1 MPHQRILF
9 YLHSGEKIIKLVRSE
24 AFSGLRRTD
33 EMPAENKLNWNT
45 EQWNKSRDQMPAQEE
60 NKLNWNK
67 EQWKKSGEI
76 KCLHNKE
83 IN

>member
-1 MPHQRILF
+1 
-9 YLHSGEKIIKLVRSE
+9 
-24 AFSGLRRTD
+24 
-33 EMPAENKLNWNT
+33 MPAENKLNWNT